1 MSKKSKKSKK
11 LDGSC
16 FTCYTIIMNAFS
28 GYISGNTVVTDRN
41 VGHYNGRKVIIT
53 ILDEKQNQSSVSA
66 KKVSDMKSLFGILPS
81 NIDLDKIKDERLGL

>member
-1 MSKKSKKSKK
+1 
-11 LDGSC
+11 
-16 FTCYTIIMNAFS
+16 MNAFS

-53 ILDEKQNQSSVSA
+53 VLDEKQKQSSVSA